1 MAGEVICVREKEVDG
16 NCVTSTPFCY
26 KSKSALKKK
35 SIKKRERER
44 KR

>member
-1 MAGEVICVREKEVDG
+1 MVGEVICVREKEVDG

-26 KSKSALKKK
+26 KSKSALKK